1 MHDANPMLYFGILT
15 KITNQ
20 IFQILDPN
28 QPGDD
33 YSLKDIIMMMIEY
46 FWIPTNLIKE
56 LVSHQPGCL
65 MLQLPRLKWNTIG

>member
-28 QPGDD
+28 QPDQRTRQPPAWLSD
-33 YSLKDIIMMMIEY
+33 VATPKAKMEY
-46 FWIPTNLIKE
+46 NWIKT
-56 LVSHQPGCL
+56 C
-65 MLQLPRLKWNTIG
+65 